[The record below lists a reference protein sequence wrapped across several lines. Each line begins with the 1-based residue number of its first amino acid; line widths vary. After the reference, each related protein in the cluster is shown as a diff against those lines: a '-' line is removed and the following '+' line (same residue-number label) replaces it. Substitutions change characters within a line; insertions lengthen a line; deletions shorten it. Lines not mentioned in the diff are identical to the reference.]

1 MSRADCVKI
10 SWNIDLLSNEIDMK
24 KTDTFS
30 FGPWKITT
38 AKGAI
43 LKAGDVDR

>member
-1 MSRADCVKI
+1 
-10 SWNIDLLSNEIDMK
+10 MK
-24 KTDTFS
+24 KTDTFC

>member
-1 MSRADCVKI
+1 
-10 SWNIDLLSNEIDMK
+10 MK
-24 KTDTFS
+24 KTATFT

-43 LKAGDVDR
+43 LKAGDIDR